1 MEDLT
6 KVFASSDPVK
16 AQLIQSLL
24 HRNGVEAS
32 VLDKKDSAYVMLG
45 EAAVF
50 VASKDAAKAREI
62 IEEFEAEDENE

>member
-24 HRNGVEAS
+24 HKNGLEAS

-50 VASKDAAKAREI
+50 VASKDAATARKL
-62 IEEFEAEDENE
+62 IEEFEAEDED